1 MYVYVYIYIHIYIYV
16 YVYIYIHVFMHISID
31 NSALLKRLQVIAST
45 VALKKA
51 QLAEDSAEDLAT
63 IPRVGIAD
71 LERKV
76 L

>member
-1 MYVYVYIYIHIYIYV
+1 
-16 YVYIYIHVFMHISID
+16 MHISID